1 MLNRVTLQGRLV
13 ADPELKTL
21 PSGVEVCN
29 FRIACQ
35 RNFKPKDAK
44 DYPADF
50 FNVTAWRGRAK
61 FVANYFKKGD
71 MILVDGTLQQDHYT
85 DKDGNNRSRIIISAD
100 NVQFSGNKD
109 ASREER
115 RAAIGNE
122 ASDLSDVDGGDELPF

>member
-1 MLNRVTLQGRLV
+1 MLNRVTLQGRLT

-71 MILVDGTLQQDHYT
+71 LILVDGNLQQDRYT
-85 DKDGNNRSRIIISAD
+85 DKDGNNRSQIIISAD
-100 NVQFSGNKD
+100 NIQFSGRRNAD
-109 ASREER
+109 AEES
-115 RAAIGNE
+115 RAAVGNE
-122 ASDLSDVDGGDELPF
+122 APDLAVDGGDDLPF